1 MEKSM
6 TRRMVVMLVAVVGLL
21 GLIGGVKYRQLQAGA
36 AAAAAFRPPPE
47 AVTTVRS
54 PEARWPVTLSAI
66 GTVAAVRGV
75 TVSADLPG
83 VVSTLAFESGQRVKQ
98 GQLLARLDSRQE
110 QAQLQ
115 AAESHRELT
124 QLRLQRAKILRAQGS
139 VAQQALDVA
148 SAEDAQA
155 AARVGEIRA
164 VLERKQLRAPFA
176 GVLGLRQVNVGQY
189 LGSGQPVVALQ
200 ALDQVHVNFAVPQ
213 QEVLR
218 LEVGDTVEVYAEGLE
233 RTLEGRLTA
242 LDAVVDEAT
251 RSVQVQATV
260 DNGEGLLRPG
270 MFVNVRVRLGPETR
284 VVTLPASAIH
294 HAPYG
299 DSIFVV
305 SELQGPGGEKYRGV
319 RQQPVKLGG
328 SRGDQVAV
336 LSGLEAGQEVVTSGT
351 FKLRNGAAI
360 LVNNQLQPGNDPAA
374 RPENN

>member
-1 MEKSM
+1 M
-6 TRRMVVMLVAVVGLL
+6 TRRMVVMLVAVLGLL

-54 PEARWPVTLSAI
+54 PEAQWPVTLGAI
-66 GTVAAVRGV
+66 GTVEAVRGV

-83 VVSTLAFESGQRVKQ
+83 VVASLAFESGQRVEA
-98 GQLLARLDSRQE
+98 GQLLARLDRRQQ

-115 AAESHRELT
+115 AAESQRELT
-124 QLRLQRAKILRAQGS
+124 RLRLQRARILRAQES
-139 VAQQALDVA
+139 IAQQALDVA

-164 VLERKQLRAPFA
+164 LLERKQLRAPFA

-189 LGSGQPVVALQ
+189 LGSGQPVVTLQ

-218 LEVGDTVEVYAEGLE
+218 LEVGDAVELSAEGLE

-251 RSVQVQATV
+251 RNVQVQATV
-260 DNGEGLLRPG
+260 DNREGLLRPG

-305 SELQGPGGEKYRGV
+305 AELQGPEGQKYRGV

-351 FKLRNGAAI
+351 FKLRNGAAV
-360 LVNNQLQPGNDPAA
+360 LVNNQLQPANSPDA

>member
-1 MEKSM
+1 M
-6 TRRMVVMLVAVVGLL
+6 TKRMVVMLVAVLGVLGLL
-21 GLIGGVKYRQLQAGA
+21 GAVKYRQLQAGA
-36 AAAAAFRPPPE
+36 AAAAAFQPPPE

-54 PEARWPVTLSAI
+54 PQEKWPVTLSAI

-83 VVSTLAFESGQRVKQ
+83 VVAALSFDSGQRVKQ

-115 AAESHRELT
+115 AAESQRELT
-124 QLRLQRAKILRAQGS
+124 KLRLQRARILRAQES
-139 VAQQALDVA
+139 IAQQALDVA

-189 LGSGQPVVALQ
+189 LGSGQPVVTLQ

-218 LEVGDTVEVYAEGLE
+218 LEVGDAVEVSAEGLG
-233 RTLEGRLTA
+233 RTLPGRLTA
-242 LDAVVDEAT
+242 LDAVVDPST
-251 RSVQVQATV
+251 RNVQIQATV

-270 MFVNVRVRLGPETR
+270 MFVSVRVRLGPETP

-305 SELQGPGGEKYRGV
+305 AELQGPTGQKYRGV

-351 FKLRNGAAI
+351 FKLRNGAAV
-360 LVNNQLQPGNDPAA
+360 LVNNQLQPANSATA